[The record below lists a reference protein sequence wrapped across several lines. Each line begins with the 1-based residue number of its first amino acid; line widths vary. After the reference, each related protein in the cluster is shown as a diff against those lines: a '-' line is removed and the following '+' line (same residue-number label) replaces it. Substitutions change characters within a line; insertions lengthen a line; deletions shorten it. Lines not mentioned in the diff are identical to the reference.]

1 MIYLIL
7 DTNIWIYLAN
17 GFNSITNQLD
27 PSSQMHFELYEKLK
41 QKTDDKEF
49 VILTNY
55 IIRLEWERNKKAAYA
70 NIAKLEEMK
79 KQEISALVGRKNRLG
94 EQLFK
99 EECRKTNDTFNQA
112 IALNK
117 QHIENIENF
126 MKSCVEVPVSDEL
139 KLELAERAI
148 SKDKAPFL
156 YDKNNF
162 ADAAILLSAAEYLRL
177 NMEPISHAVFVSNN
191 HKEFGNS
198 IGSNDFHNDLKKYLT
213 GINIDYHKHLNNL
226 LELTEEL
233 EYAIEAFH
241 EHQRGQDYYF
251 ECLSAFCETKDG
263 YEAFGYYKNKVRIAS
278 TAEQDADQLNLFEG
292 HDLHKID
299 SGYVLEGS
307 CMRCSINHVQCPCC
321 SKLLID
327 MNGDES
333 YFCDLCEKIFKTVL
347 SKENKDKIIY
357 QIDESELHL

>member
-17 GFNSITNQLD
+17 GFNSMTNQLD
-27 PSSQMHFELYEKLK
+27 PNSQLHFELYEKLK

-55 IIRLEWERNKKAAYA
+55 IIRLEWERNKKAAFA
-70 NIAKLEEMK
+70 NIGKLEEIKK
-79 KQEISALVGRKNRLG
+79 KQISALVDQRKLLG
-94 EQLFK
+94 EEHFK
-99 EECRKTNDTFNQA
+99 EECRKTNDTFDDA
-112 IALNK
+112 VSLNRL
-117 QHIENIENF
+117 HIENIENF
-126 MKSCVEVPVSDEL
+126 MKSCIEVPVSDKL
-139 KLELAERAI
+139 KLELTERAI

-162 ADAAILLSAAEYLRL
+162 ADAAILLSAADYLRL
-177 NMEPISHAVFVSNN
+177 NMTPVSYAVFVSNN
-191 HKEFGNS
+191 HKEFGDS
-198 IGSNDFHNDLKKYLT
+198 IGSNDFHKDLKEYLS
-213 GINIDYHKHLNNL
+213 GLNIDYHKHLNNL

-251 ECLSAFCETKDG
+251 ECLSPFCGTKNG

-278 TAEQDADQLNLFEG
+278 TAEQNVDQLSLFEG

-299 SGYVLEGS
+299 ATYVLEGN
-307 CMRCSINHVQCPCC
+307 CTTCSIYHVQCPCC
-321 SKLLID
+321 EKLLID
-327 MNGDES
+327 INGNDS
-333 YFCDLCEKIFKTVL
+333 YFCNLCEKIFKTVL